1 MRFADREEAARVL
14 ADRLAAHRGRSPLV
28 LAVPRGA
35 VPMARIV
42 AEALGGDLDVV
53 LVHKLGAPGNP
64 EYAIGAVEE
73 NGHVTL
79 NPDAR
84 RLASDAAIRD
94 EVERQLAGLR
104 ERRRRYSAERPPH
117 DPAGRV
123 VIVVDDGVATG
134 STMLAALHALRR
146 QGPERLIVAV
156 GVAPR
161 RTLQR
166 LASAADEVV
175 CAHPADSFLAVGG
188 FFERFPQVDDDEVER
203 ILREAA
209 PAPPLRPAGAP
220 ERPPGPRG
228 TRA

>member
-1 MRFADREEAARVL
+1 MRFADRDEAARVL
-14 ADRLAAHRGRSPLV
+14 AERLAPYRGRSPLV

-35 VPMARIV
+35 VPMASRI
-42 AEALGGDLDVV
+42 ADALDGDLDVV

-84 RLASDAAIRD
+84 RLASDDVLRE
-94 EVERQLAGLR
+94 EVRAQLERLH
-104 ERRRRYSAERPPH
+104 ERRRRYSAERPAH

-134 STMLAALHALRR
+134 STMLAALHALRQR
-146 QGPERLIVAV
+146 GPERLVAAV

-161 RTLQR
+161 RTLQK

-175 CAHPADSFLAVGG
+175 CAHAADAFLAVGG
-188 FFERFPQVDDDEVER
+188 FFEHFPQVEDDDVER
-203 ILREAA
+203 LLREAA
-209 PAPPLRPAGAP
+209 G
-220 ERPPGPRG
+220 PGPASGHAGLRHD
-228 TRA
+228 R